1 MNKNKT
7 KKSLGFMQPQNLTAI
22 SLAGAGQPALHSG
35 TGPHILAKHPALL
48 LFSFFFVGVVRNQ
61 TNCPHSKL
69 QQYSGTTSFGA
80 LLQRIPPTPTHPVQS
95 VQCSRLLL
103 TKELLSCDLWA
114 GNMADAGAKQSKM
127 TRV

>member
-48 LFSFFFVGVVRNQ
+48 LFSFFVVGVVRNQ

-69 QQYSGTTSFGA
+69 QQYSGTVVQPHLEHSYSVFPPP
-80 LLQRIPPTPTHPVQS
+80 PPTQYS
-95 VQCSRLLL
+95 QCNAQG
-103 TKELLSCDLWA
+103 CF
-114 GNMADAGAKQSKM
+114 
-127 TRV
+127 